1 MTEIVFKPEP
11 GAGVENR
18 MSLYRAYVN
27 RKPVGLLVRAKNAGA
42 ADRLV
47 QHLFT
52 TQTGGRTLVAD
63 ENLMKEV
70 ENGETNGHEAAEDPQ
85 DGDAAHPADPGQAEA
100 GA

>member
-11 GAGVENR
+11 GAGVENK
-18 MSLYRAYVN
+18 MTLYRAYVN

-63 ENLMKEV
+63 ENLMK
-70 ENGETNGHEAAEDPQ
+70 AAEND
-85 DGDAAHPADPGQAEA
+85 DGRDSEGGPGLTHAIALQQTQ
-100 GA
+100 

>member
-11 GAGVENR
+11 GAGVENK
-18 MSLYRAYVN
+18 MTLYRAYVN

-63 ENLMKEV
+63 EDLMK
-70 ENGETNGHEAAEDPQ
+70 AAEND
-85 DGDAAHPADPGQAEA
+85 DGLDSEGGPGLPHAIPLQQTQCD
-100 GA
+100 

>member
-11 GAGVENR
+11 GAGVENK
-18 MSLYRAYVN
+18 MTLYRAYVN

-63 ENLMKEV
+63 EDLMK
-70 ENGETNGHEAAEDPQ
+70 AAENDD
-85 DGDAAHPADPGQAEA
+85 DGLDSEGGPGLPHAIPLQQTQCD
-100 GA
+100 

>member
-11 GAGVENR
+11 GAGVENK
-18 MSLYRAYVN
+18 MTLYRAYVN

-63 ENLMKEV
+63 EDLMK
-70 ENGETNGHEAAEDPQ
+70 AAQNDDERDSE
-85 DGDAAHPADPGQAEA
+85 GGPGLPHAIPLQQTQCD
-100 GA
+100 

>member
-11 GAGVENR
+11 GAGVENK
-18 MSLYRAYVN
+18 MTLYRAYVN

-63 ENLMKEV
+63 ENLMK
-70 ENGETNGHEAAEDPQ
+70 AAEND
-85 DGDAAHPADPGQAEA
+85 DGLDSKGGPGLPHAITLQQTQCD
-100 GA
+100 